1 MLNSTP
7 NLNKYSNSPEN
18 VKAFTRAIIDPNFGS
33 SVLLP
38 VGKYGGRRDKKNP
51 LQDQISGTNIEVV
64 FAGGYY

>member
-1 MLNSTP
+1 MLNSSP
-7 NLNKYSNSPEN
+7 NLLKYSNSPDN
-18 VKAFTRAIIDPNFGS
+18 VKTFTRAIADPYFGS

-51 LQDQISGTNIEVV
+51 LQEQISASNIEVV